1 MQILPFLGIVIGSG
15 YGQPVSWTYSDAWT
29 GTAVTTTYT
38 SSDCTGS
45 VLVASPLSH
54 AGVASDGCFCFKGG
68 SGAGAWTAKQCY
80 VCGPEGGQYTQQLN
94 CNTDC
99 STCTGSVDIIVAH
112 TPIAESPACVS
123 YTMNGYSR
131 SWVFDVTAT
140 TSGTWP
146 GLCPRPPSVCSVPP
160 APPPAP
166 ACSSACQT
174 EYRNCLAY
182 GPGPARCASE
192 LELGYGPLATA
203 GCTAGCSIPISPP
216 SPPSGACSAACATE
230 YANCLLY
237 GPGPTAC
244 AHELAIGTGPLAS
257 VCTAGCTIPP
267 SPSPPASP
275 SQSYTIIYD
284 NYLCGAQPNECYIGT
299 TGHSTCDYAT
309 CTAMCDAAGPVNC
322 VALAMNYPFDNLC
335 RLCTQSEL
343 NARTSNSQWQIWQNS
358 VP

>member
-1 MQILPFLGIVIGSG
+1 MCTP
-15 YGQPVSWTYSDAWT
+15 
-29 GTAVTTTYT
+29 
-38 SSDCTGS
+38 SS
-45 VLVASPLSH
+45 
-54 AGVASDGCFCFKGG
+54 
-68 SGAGAWTAKQCY
+68 
-80 VCGPEGGQYTQQLN
+80 
-94 CNTDC
+94 
-99 STCTGSVDIIVAH
+99 
-112 TPIAESPACVS
+112 
-123 YTMNGYSR
+123 
-131 SWVFDVTAT
+131 
-140 TSGTWP
+140 
-146 GLCPRPPSVCSVPP
+146 
-160 APPPAP
+160 
-166 ACSSACQT
+166 
-174 EYRNCLAY
+174 
-182 GPGPARCASE
+182 ARCASE

-284 NYLCGAQPNECYIGT
+284 NYLCGAEPNECYIGR

-322 VALAMNYPFDNLC
+322 VALAMNYPFDNICRLCTQSELNARTSNSQWQIWQNSIPPSPSPPASPSQSYTIIYDNYLCGAEPNECYIGRTGHSTCDYATCTAMCDAAGPVNCVALAMNYPFDNIC